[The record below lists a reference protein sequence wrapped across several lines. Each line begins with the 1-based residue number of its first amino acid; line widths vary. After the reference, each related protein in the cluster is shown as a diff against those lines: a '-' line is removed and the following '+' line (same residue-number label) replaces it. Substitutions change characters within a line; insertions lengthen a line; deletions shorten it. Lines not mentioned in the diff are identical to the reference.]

1 MTDSDNPPMIIALV
15 TPYYIPSVRG
25 NAITVQRIE
34 SGLRDHG
41 LTVRVFTLERES
53 PQAIAAGL
61 EAFRPQIVH
70 GFHATA
76 TGPLVAEASRRLGV
90 PAVLTLTGTDV
101 NHDLFDPA
109 RRATVLGAV
118 QAVQAVVVFH
128 ESVRTLLVRD
138 LPPVGSRVHIIAQA
152 VRCDEE
158 AYDLRTKL
166 GLEPD
171 DFVFFQSAGIRP
183 VKNIPSVIP
192 PLTRLQARHPRLKYV
207 LAGPVL
213 DDHEGARVREMLRDL
228 PWAFYLGPLT
238 HGEVCAVLTQVEV
251 VLNCSLSE
259 GGMSNAVLEAMSKG
273 VPVLASDIPGNRSI
287 IQDGADGF
295 LYASEAAF
303 LARAEALLTQPA
315 RREAMGHRARQKIAA
330 RFHPAE
336 EIGGHLAL
344 YRSLLG
350 AAGA

>member
-1 MTDSDNPPMIIALV
+1 MILALV
-15 TPYYIPSVRG
+15 TPYSFPSVRG
-25 NAITVQRIE
+25 NSVTVQRLK
-34 SGLRDHG
+34 SGLQERG
-41 LTVRVFTLERES
+41 VTVRVFSLDQAPPERVSAGILE
-53 PQAIAAGL
+53 
-61 EAFRPQIVH
+61 FRPQIVH

-118 QAVQAVVVFH
+118 QAAQAIVVFH

-138 LPPVGSRVHIIAQA
+138 LPSVGPRVHVIAQA
-152 VRCDEE
+152 VRCEAE

-213 DDHEGARVREMLRDL
+213 DDQEGARVREMLRDL
-228 PWAFYLGPLT
+228 PWAFYLGALT

-287 IQDGADGF
+287 IEDGADGF
-295 LYASEAAF
+295 LYEGEAAF

-330 RFHPAE
+330 RFRPEE

-350 AAGA
+350 TAGA